1 MPASWESLR
10 PLRPVLLSYVMS
22 FVYLGIYWNNHHH
35 MFQAVDRVS
44 GKVLWANSHLLFW
57 LSLVPFATAW
67 LGDSHSAPLPTAV
80 YGVMLISAA
89 VAYTIL
95 VRTLL
100 AGGANPRL
108 ARAIGGDGKG
118 KLSILLYLTAI
129 SLAFVNVWMADALY
143 VLVALIWLI
152 PDRRIEKHLN

>member
-1 MPASWESLR
+1 MPPPAGRDE
-10 PLRPVLLSYVMS
+10 VVK
-22 FVYLGIYWNNHHH
+22 
-35 MFQAVDRVS
+35 A
-44 GKVLWANSHLLFW
+44 
-57 LSLVPFATAW
+57 
-67 LGDSHSAPLPTAV
+67 
-80 YGVMLISAA
+80 
-89 VAYTIL
+89 
-95 VRTLL
+95 LL